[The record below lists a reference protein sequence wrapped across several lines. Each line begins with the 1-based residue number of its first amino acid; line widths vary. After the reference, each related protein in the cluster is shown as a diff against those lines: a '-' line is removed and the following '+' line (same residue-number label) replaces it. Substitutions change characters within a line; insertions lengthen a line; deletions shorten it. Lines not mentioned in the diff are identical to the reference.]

1 MNLPVPKSADGRAGL
16 SALLEQPSKSLIALD
31 FDGTLSPIV
40 ADPAASRLAPGGH
53 DALRAISPRIGQ
65 LAIITGR
72 QARVV
77 VELGGLT
84 GVPGIV
90 VEGQYG
96 AEQWRDGE
104 LRLPEPPAGIAA
116 VRAALPELLAD
127 ADPGVWVEDKESSLV
142 VHTRRAADPAGELD
156 RLSPRLLPLAETNG
170 LEAKTG
176 RNVFEI
182 RPPGIDK
189 GQALRRLVAE
199 FNPAA
204 ILFGGD
210 DVGDLPGYDAVAEL
224 RAAGIPGLTVCSA
237 SAEAPQVA
245 ERADL
250 VVDGPPGLVELLAGI
265 ADRIG

>member
-1 MNLPVPKSADGRAGL
+1 MNLPVPKSAAGRAGL
-16 SALLEQPSKSLIALD
+16 AALLEQPGKSLVALD

-40 ADPAASRLAPGGH
+40 ADPTTSRLAPGGAA
-53 DALRAISPRIGQ
+53 ALHALAHRVGQ

-72 QARVV
+72 QAKVV
-77 VELGGLT
+77 VELGGLAD
-84 GVPGIV
+84 VPGIV

-104 LRLPEPPAGIAA
+104 LRVPEPPAGIAA
-116 VRAALPELLAD
+116 IRAVLPDILAD

-142 VHTRRAADPAGELD
+142 VHTRRAGDPATELD
-156 RLSPRLLPLAETNG
+156 RLSPSLLPLAESHG
-170 LEAKTG
+170 LQANAG
-176 RNVFEI
+176 RNVLEM

-199 FNPAA
+199 SDPAA
-204 ILFGGD
+204 VLFAGD
-210 DVGDLPGYDAVAEL
+210 DIGDLPAYEAVAQF
-224 RAAGIPGLTVCSA
+224 RNSGIPGLTVCSA

-245 ERADL
+245 EQADL
-250 VVDGPPGLVELLAGI
+250 VVDGPPGMVDLLAGI

>member
-1 MNLPVPKSADGRAGL
+1 MNLPVPKSAEGRAGL
-16 SALLEQPSKSLIALD
+16 AALLEQPSKSLVALD

-40 ADPAASRLAPGGH
+40 ADPTTSRLAPGGA
-53 DALRAISPRIGQ
+53 DALRALAPRVGQ

-72 QARVV
+72 QAKVV

-84 GVPGIV
+84 GIPGIV

-116 VRAALPELLAD
+116 VRAELPELLAD

-156 RLSPRLLPLAETNG
+156 RLSSRLLPLAETNG
-170 LEAKTG
+170 LEANTG
-176 RNVFEI
+176 RNVVEI

-199 FNPAA
+199 FSPAA
-204 ILFGGD
+204 VVFGGD
-210 DVGDLPGYDAVAEL
+210 DVGDLPAYAAVAEF
-224 RAAGIPGLTVCSA
+224 RGGGIAGLTVCSA
-237 SAEAPQVA
+237 SVEAPQVA

-250 VVDGPPGLVELLAGI
+250 VVDGPAGMVALLGGI

>member
-1 MNLPVPKSADGRAGL
+1 MNLPVPKSAAGRAGL
-16 SALLEQPSKSLIALD
+16 SALLEQPGKSLVALD

-40 ADPAASRLAPGGH
+40 ADPTTSRMAPGGG
-53 DALRAISPRIGQ
+53 DALRALAPRIGQ
-65 LAIITGR
+65 LAIVTGR
-72 QARVV
+72 QAKIV
-77 VELGGLT
+77 VELGELG

-116 VRAALPELLAD
+116 VRAELPGVLAD

-156 RLSPRLLPLAETNG
+156 RLAPRLLPLAETNR
-170 LEAKTG
+170 LEANTG
-176 RNVFEI
+176 RNVLEI

-199 FNPAA
+199 FNAA
-204 ILFGGD
+204 AVLFGGD
-210 DVGDLPGYDAVAEL
+210 DVGDLPAYDAVAEF
-224 RAAGIPGLTVCSA
+224 RTAGIPGVTVCSA

-250 VVDGPPGLVELLAGI
+250 VVDGPAGMIELLAGI
-265 ADRIG
+265 AARIG